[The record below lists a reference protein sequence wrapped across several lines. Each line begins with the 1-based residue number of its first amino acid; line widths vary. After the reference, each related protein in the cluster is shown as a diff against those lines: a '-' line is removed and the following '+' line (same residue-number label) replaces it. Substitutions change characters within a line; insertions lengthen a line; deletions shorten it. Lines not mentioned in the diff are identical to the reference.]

1 MEVLLLCVFRY
12 CLTINEVTMK
22 RILIIEDDPA
32 IRTGLKEA
40 FTTEGYSVSEADTG
54 TKGFELAIHNNFDL
68 IVLDLILPGKDGI
81 EICKDLRSGGVKT
94 PVIMVTS
101 RKEEID
107 KILGLEIGADD
118 YVTKPFSIRE
128 LLARV
133 KALIRRST
141 YEPGDIEEVA
151 FADLKINFKKQE
163 MLKGKNTVRL
173 SATEY
178 RILHYFIDHESEVI
192 SRDKFLD
199 EVWGYDSYPT
209 TRTVDNYILSLRK
222 KIEDDPANPK
232 HLVTVHKVGY
242 KFVK

>member
-1 MEVLLLCVFRY
+1 
-12 CLTINEVTMK
+12 MK
-22 RILIIEDDPA
+22 KIIIIEDDPA
-32 IRTGLKEA
+32 IRKGLVEA
-40 FTTEGYSVSEADTG
+40 FTNENFIVSEADSG
-54 TKGFELAIHNNFDL
+54 DKGFNMARKNDFD
-68 IVLDLILPGKDGI
+68 IIILDLILPGKDGI
-81 EICKDLRSGGVKT
+81 EICKDLRSEGVKT
-94 PVIMVTS
+94 PIIMVTS

-141 YEPGDIEEVA
+141 YEPGEIEEVA
-151 FADLKINFKKQE
+151 FADLKINFKNQE
-163 MLKGKNTVRL
+163 TLKGTTPVKL

-178 RILHYFIDHESEVI
+178 RILHYFVNHVGEVI

-222 KIEDDPANPK
+222 RIEDDPANPK
-232 HLVTVHKVGY
+232 HLITIHKVGY

>member
-1 MEVLLLCVFRY
+1 V
-12 CLTINEVTMK
+12 K
-22 RILIIEDDPA
+22 KILIIEDDPA
-32 IRTGLKEA
+32 IRTGLTET
-40 FTTEGYSVSEADTG
+40 FTTEGYNVSDAETG
-54 TKGFELAIHNNFDL
+54 TKGFELAGKHDFDL

-81 EICKDLRSGGVKT
+81 EICKDLRSDGVKT
-94 PVIMVTS
+94 PIIMVTS

-151 FADLKINFKKQE
+151 FANLKIDFKKQE
-163 MLKGKNTVRL
+163 MLKGENPVRL

-178 RILHYFIDHESEVI
+178 RILHYFIDHEGEVI

-222 KIEDDPANPK
+222 KIEDDPAKPK
-232 HLVTVHKVGY
+232 HLLTIHKVGY

>member
-1 MEVLLLCVFRY
+1 M
-12 CLTINEVTMK
+12 NK
-22 RILIIEDDPA
+22 ILIIEDDPA
-32 IRTGLKEA
+32 IRLGLTDA
-40 FTTEGYSVSEADTG
+40 FTREGYSVTESDSG
-54 TKGFELAIHNNFDL
+54 DKGFNLGLSGNFDL
-68 IVLDLILPGKDGI
+68 IILDLILPNKDGI
-81 EICKDLRSGGVKT
+81 EICKDLRSEGVKT
-94 PVIMVTS
+94 PIIMVTS

-128 LLARV
+128 LIARV

-141 YEPGDIEEVA
+141 YEPGNIEEVA

-163 MLKGKNTVRL
+163 MFKANNPIKL

-178 RILHYFIDHESEVI
+178 RILHYFIDHEGEVI

-222 KIEDDPANPK
+222 KIEDDPSNPK
-232 HLVTVHKVGY
+232 HLLTAHKVGY

>member
-1 MEVLLLCVFRY
+1 V
-12 CLTINEVTMK
+12 K
-22 RILIIEDDPA
+22 KILIIEDDPA
-32 IRTGLKEA
+32 IRTGLKET
-40 FTTEGYSVSEADTG
+40 FITEGYNVSDADTG
-54 TKGFELAIHNNFDL
+54 TKGFELAGKHDFDL
-68 IVLDLILPGKDGI
+68 ILLDLILPGKDGI
-81 EICKDLRSGGVKT
+81 EICKELRSDGVKT
-94 PVIMVTS
+94 PIIMVTS

-141 YEPGDIEEVA
+141 YEPGNIEEVA
-151 FADLKINFKKQE
+151 FANLKIDFKKQE
-163 MLKGKNTVRL
+163 MLKGINPVRL

>member
-1 MEVLLLCVFRY
+1 V
-12 CLTINEVTMK
+12 K
-22 RILIIEDDPA
+22 KILIIEDDPA
-32 IRTGLKEA
+32 IRTGLNET
-40 FTTEGYSVSEADTG
+40 FTAEGYSVIEADTG
-54 TKGFELAIHNNFDL
+54 TKGFEIASKDNFDL

-81 EICKDLRSGGVKT
+81 EICKDLRSDGVKT
-94 PVIMVTS
+94 PIIMVTS

-128 LLARV
+128 LIARV

-141 YEPGDIEEVA
+141 YEPGDIEQVA
-151 FADLKINFKKQE
+151 FANLKIDFKKQE
-163 MLKGKNTVRL
+163 MFKGLNSVKL
-173 SATEY
+173 SSTEY
-178 RILHYFIDHESEVI
+178 RILHYFIDHEGQVI

-232 HLVTVHKVGY
+232 HLLTVHKVGY
-242 KFVK
+242 KFQK

>member
-1 MEVLLLCVFRY
+1 M
-12 CLTINEVTMK
+12 MK
-22 RILIIEDDPA
+22 KILIIEDDPA
-32 IRTGLKEA
+32 IRTGLRESL
-40 FTTEGYSVSEADTG
+40 TPEGYSVSEADTG
-54 TKGFELAIHNNFDL
+54 NSGFDIASKNNFDL

-81 EICKDLRSGGVKT
+81 EICKDLRSDGVKT
-94 PVIMVTS
+94 PIIMVTS

-141 YEPGDIEEVA
+141 YEAGDIEEAA

-163 MLKGKNTVRL
+163 MFKGIHAVKL

-178 RILHYFIDHESEVI
+178 RILYYFIDHEGEVI
-192 SRDKFLD
+192 SRDRFLD
-199 EVWGYDSYPT
+199 EVWGYDTYPT

-222 KIEDDPANPK
+222 KIEDDPSNPK
-232 HLVTVHKVGY
+232 HLLTAHKVGY

>member
-1 MEVLLLCVFRY
+1 
-12 CLTINEVTMK
+12 MK
-22 RILIIEDDPA
+22 KLLIIEDDPA
-32 IRTGLKEA
+32 IRVGLKES
-40 FTTEGYSVSEADTG
+40 FSKEGYSVTESDSG
-54 TKGFELAIHNNFDL
+54 DKGFLAAKTGGFDL
-68 IVLDLILPGKDGI
+68 IILDLILPQKDGI
-81 EICKDLRSGGVKT
+81 EVCKDLRSDGVKT
-94 PVIMVTS
+94 PIIMVTS

-128 LLARV
+128 LQARV

-141 YEPGDIEEVA
+141 YEPGDIVEVA

-163 MLKGKNTVRL
+163 MFKGTNPVKL

-178 RILHYFIDHESEVI
+178 RILHYFLDHEGEVI

-199 EVWGYDSYPT
+199 EVWGYDSFPT
-209 TRTVDNYILSLRK
+209 TRTVDNYISSLRK

-232 HLVTVHKVGY
+232 HLITIHKVGY

>member
-1 MEVLLLCVFRY
+1 
-12 CLTINEVTMK
+12 MK
-22 RILIIEDDPA
+22 KILIIEDDPA
-32 IRTGLKEA
+32 IRIGLKET
-40 FTTEGYSVSEADTG
+40 FTTEGYNVSDAETG
-54 TKGFELAIHNNFDL
+54 TKGFELAGKHDFDL

-81 EICKDLRSGGVKT
+81 EICKDLRSDGVKT
-94 PVIMVTS
+94 PIIMVTS

-141 YEPGDIEEVA
+141 YEPGEIEEVA
-151 FADLKINFKKQE
+151 FANLKIDFIKQE
-163 MLKGKNTVRL
+163 MLKGENPVRL

-178 RILHYFIDHESEVI
+178 RILHYFIDHEGEVI

-222 KIEDDPANPK
+222 KIEDDPAKPK
-232 HLVTVHKVGY
+232 HLLTIHKVGY

>member
-1 MEVLLLCVFRY
+1 
-12 CLTINEVTMK
+12 MK
-22 RILIIEDDPA
+22 KILIIEDDPA
-32 IRTGLKEA
+32 IRTGLNESLSN
-40 FTTEGYSVSEADTG
+40 EGYAVADADRG
-54 TKGFELAIHNNFDL
+54 DKGYAMARLGNYDL
-68 IVLDLILPGKDGI
+68 ILLDLILPIKDGV
-81 EICKDLRSGGVKT
+81 EICKDLRSEGVKT
-94 PVIMVTS
+94 PIIMVTS

-151 FADLKINFKKQE
+151 FADLKINFKKQD
-163 MLKGKNTVRL
+163 MFKGTKPVKL

-178 RILHYFIDHESEVI
+178 RILHYFIDHEGEVI

-222 KIEDDPANPK
+222 KIEDDPSDPK
-232 HLVTVHKVGY
+232 HLLTAHKVGY

>member
-1 MEVLLLCVFRY
+1 
-12 CLTINEVTMK
+12 MK

-32 IRTGLKEA
+32 IRAGIKEA
-40 FTTEGYSVSEADTG
+40 FTTEGYSVSEAETG
-54 TKGFELAIHNNFDL
+54 TKGFELASNNNFDL
-68 IVLDLILPGKDGI
+68 IILDLILPGKDGI
-81 EICKDLRSGGVKT
+81 EICKDLRSDGVKT
-94 PVIMVTS
+94 PIVMVTS

-141 YEPGDIEEVA
+141 YEPGNIEEVA
-151 FADLKINFKKQE
+151 FADLNINFKKQE
-163 MLKGKNTVRL
+163 MLKGINPVRL

-242 KFVK
+242 KFIK

>member
-1 MEVLLLCVFRY
+1 MR
-12 CLTINEVTMK
+12 IIK
-22 RILIIEDDPA
+22 KILIIEDDPA
-32 IRTGLKEA
+32 IRTGLNESLSK
-40 FTTEGYSVSEADTG
+40 EGYTITEADSG
-54 TKGFELAIHNNFDL
+54 NKGYNLALSGGYDL
-68 IVLDLILPGKDGI
+68 ILLDLILPIKDGV
-81 EICKDLRSGGVKT
+81 EICKDLRSEGVKT
-94 PVIMVTS
+94 PIIMVTS

-118 YVTKPFSIRE
+118 YVTKPFNIRE

-141 YEPGDIEEVA
+141 YESGDIEEVN

-163 MLKGKNTVRL
+163 MIKGTNPVKL

-178 RILHYFIDHESEVI
+178 RILHYFIDHEGEVI

-222 KIEDDPANPK
+222 KIEYDRSNPK
-232 HLVTVHKVGY
+232 HLLTVHKVGY
-242 KFVK
+242 KFQK

>member
-1 MEVLLLCVFRY
+1 
-12 CLTINEVTMK
+12 MK
-22 RILIIEDDPA
+22 KIIIIEDDPA
-32 IRTGLKEA
+32 IRKGLVEA
-40 FTTEGYSVSEADTG
+40 FTNENFIVSEVDSG
-54 TKGFELAIHNNFDL
+54 DKGFNMARKNDFD
-68 IVLDLILPGKDGI
+68 IIILDLILPGKDGI
-81 EICKDLRSGGVKT
+81 EICKDLRSEGVKT
-94 PVIMVTS
+94 PIIMVTS
-101 RKEEID
+101 RKDEID

-141 YEPGDIEEVA
+141 YEPGEIEEVA
-151 FADLKINFKKQE
+151 FADLKINFKNQE
-163 MLKGKNTVRL
+163 TLKGINPVKL

-178 RILHYFIDHESEVI
+178 RILHYFVNHVGEVI

-222 KIEDDPANPK
+222 RIEDDPANPK
-232 HLVTVHKVGY
+232 HLITIHKVGY

>member
-1 MEVLLLCVFRY
+1 
-12 CLTINEVTMK
+12 MK
-22 RILIIEDDPA
+22 KILIIEDDPA
-32 IRTGLKEA
+32 IRTGLKET
-40 FTTEGYSVSEADTG
+40 FTTEGYNVSDAETG
-54 TKGFELAIHNNFDL
+54 TKGFELAGKHDFDL

-81 EICKDLRSGGVKT
+81 EICKELRSDGVKT
-94 PVIMVTS
+94 PIIMVTS

-151 FADLKINFKKQE
+151 FANLKIDFKKQE
-163 MLKGKNTVRL
+163 MLKGENPVRL

-222 KIEDDPANPK
+222 KIEDDPAKPK
-232 HLVTVHKVGY
+232 HLLTIHKVGY

>member
-1 MEVLLLCVFRY
+1 
-12 CLTINEVTMK
+12 MK
-22 RILIIEDDPA
+22 NILIIEDDPA
-32 IRTGLKEA
+32 IRTGIKEA
-40 FTTEGYSVSEADTG
+40 LSAEGYSVSEADTG
-54 TKGFELAIHNNFDL
+54 NSGFDAAIKNNFDL
-68 IVLDLILPGKDGI
+68 SVLDLILPGKDGI
-81 EICKDLRSGGVKT
+81 EICKDLRSDGVKT
-94 PVIMVTS
+94 PIIMVTS

-118 YVTKPFSIRE
+118 YVTKPFSLRE
-128 LLARV
+128 LLARI

-151 FADLKINFKKQE
+151 FANLKINFKKQE
-163 MLKGKNTVRL
+163 MLKGTDSVKL

-232 HLVTVHKVGY
+232 HLLTIHKVGY

>member
-1 MEVLLLCVFRY
+1 
-12 CLTINEVTMK
+12 MK
-22 RILIIEDDPA
+22 KILIIEDDPA
-32 IRTGLKEA
+32 IRTGLKET
-40 FTTEGYSVSEADTG
+40 FTTEGYNVSDAETG
-54 TKGFELAIHNNFDL
+54 TKGFELAGKHDFDL

-81 EICKDLRSGGVKT
+81 EICKDLRSDGVKT
-94 PVIMVTS
+94 PIIMVTS

-151 FADLKINFKKQE
+151 FANLKIDFKKQE
-163 MLKGKNTVRL
+163 MLKGENPVRL

-178 RILHYFIDHESEVI
+178 RILHYFIDHEGEVI

-222 KIEDDPANPK
+222 KIEDDPTKPK
-232 HLVTVHKVGY
+232 HLLTIHKVGY

>member
-1 MEVLLLCVFRY
+1 
-12 CLTINEVTMK
+12 MK
-22 RILIIEDDPA
+22 KILIIEDDPA
-32 IRTGLKEA
+32 IRTGLRETLKE
-40 FTTEGYSVSEADTG
+40 EGYSVFEADTG
-54 TKGFELAIHNNFDL
+54 TRGFEMASKNNFDL

-81 EICKDLRSGGVKT
+81 EICKDLRRDGVRT
-94 PVIMVTS
+94 PIIMVTS
-101 RKEEID
+101 RKEEIE

-141 YEPGDIEEVA
+141 YELGEIEEVT
-151 FADLKINFKKQE
+151 FADIKINFLKQE
-163 MLKGKNTVRL
+163 MLKGTNSVKL

-178 RILHYFIDHESEVI
+178 RILHYFIDHKGEVI

-222 KIEDDPANPK
+222 KIEDDPSNPK
-232 HLVTVHKVGY
+232 HLLTVYTVGY
-242 KFVK
+242 KFQKWLH

>member
-1 MEVLLLCVFRY
+1 
-12 CLTINEVTMK
+12 MK
-22 RILIIEDDPA
+22 KLLIIEDDPA
-32 IRTGLKEA
+32 IRTGLKET
-40 FTTEGYSVSEADTG
+40 FITEGYNVSDADTG
-54 TKGFELAIHNNFDL
+54 TKGFELAGKHEFDL
-68 IVLDLILPGKDGI
+68 ILLDLILPGKDGI
-81 EICKDLRSGGVKT
+81 EICKELRSDGVKT
-94 PVIMVTS
+94 PIIMVTS

-141 YEPGDIEEVA
+141 YEPGDIEEVS
-151 FADLKINFKKQE
+151 FANLKIDFKKQE
-163 MLKGKNTVRL
+163 MLKGINPVRL

-178 RILHYFIDHESEVI
+178 RILHYFIDHEGEVI

-222 KIEDDPANPK
+222 KIEDNPANPK

>member
-1 MEVLLLCVFRY
+1 M
-12 CLTINEVTMK
+12 MK
-22 RILIIEDDPA
+22 KIIIIEDDPA
-32 IRTGLKEA
+32 IRAGLKET
-40 FTTEGYSVSEADTG
+40 FTNEGYTVTEADTG
-54 TKGFELAIHNNFDL
+54 SLGFELAKNNNFDL
-68 IVLDLILPGKDGI
+68 IILDLILPGKDGI
-81 EICKDLRSGGVKT
+81 EICKDLRSDGVKT
-94 PVIMVTS
+94 PIIMVTS

-141 YEPGDIEEVA
+141 YEPGDIEEVE
-151 FADLKINFKKQE
+151 FSDFKINFKKQE
-163 MLKGKNTVRL
+163 MFKGNNPVRL

-178 RILHYFIDHESEVI
+178 RILHYFIDHEGEVI

-209 TRTVDNYILSLRK
+209 TRTVDNYMLSLRK
-222 KIEDDPANPK
+222 KTEDDPANPK
-232 HLVTVHKVGY
+232 HLLTIYKVGY

>member
-1 MEVLLLCVFRY
+1 
-12 CLTINEVTMK
+12 MK
-22 RILIIEDDPA
+22 KILIIEDDPA
-32 IRTGLKEA
+32 IRTGLKET
-40 FTTEGYSVSEADTG
+40 FITEGYNVSDTDTG
-54 TKGFELAIHNNFDL
+54 TKGYELAGKHDFDL

-81 EICKDLRSGGVKT
+81 EICKELRSDGVKT
-94 PVIMVTS
+94 PIIMVTS

-141 YEPGDIEEVA
+141 YEPGEIEKVA
-151 FADLKINFKKQE
+151 FANLKIDFKKQE
-163 MLKGKNTVRL
+163 MLKGINPVRL

-232 HLVTVHKVGY
+232 HLLTVHKVGY
-242 KFVK
+242 KFQK

>member
-1 MEVLLLCVFRY
+1 
-12 CLTINEVTMK
+12 MK
-22 RILIIEDDPA
+22 KVLIIEDDPA
-32 IRTGLKEA
+32 IRTGLKET

-54 TKGFELAIHNNFDL
+54 TQGFELASNNNFDL
-68 IVLDLILPGKDGI
+68 ILLDLILPGKDGI
-81 EICKDLRSGGVKT
+81 EICKELRSDGVKT
-94 PVIMVTS
+94 PIIMVTS

-118 YVTKPFSIRE
+118 YVTKPFSLRE

-163 MLKGKNTVRL
+163 MLKGIYPVRL

-199 EVWGYDSYPT
+199 EVWGYDSFPT

>member
-1 MEVLLLCVFRY
+1 
-12 CLTINEVTMK
+12 MK

-32 IRTGLKEA
+32 IRTGLKET
-40 FTTEGYSVSEADTG
+40 FTSEGYSVSEADTG
-54 TKGFELAIHNNFDL
+54 TNGFELASNNNFDL
-68 IVLDLILPGKDGI
+68 IILDLILPGKDGI
-81 EICKDLRSGGVKT
+81 EICKELRSDGVKT
-94 PVIMVTS
+94 PIIMVTS

-163 MLKGKNTVRL
+163 MLKGIYPVRL

>member
-1 MEVLLLCVFRY
+1 
-12 CLTINEVTMK
+12 MK
-22 RILIIEDDPA
+22 KILIIEDDPA
-32 IRTGLKEA
+32 IRTGLKET
-40 FTTEGYSVSEADTG
+40 FITEGYNVSDADTG
-54 TKGFELAIHNNFDL
+54 TKGFELAGKHDFDL
-68 IVLDLILPGKDGI
+68 ILLDLILPGKDGI
-81 EICKDLRSGGVKT
+81 EICKELRSDGVKT
-94 PVIMVTS
+94 PIIMVTS

-151 FADLKINFKKQE
+151 FANLKIDFKKQE
-163 MLKGKNTVRL
+163 MLKGVNPVRL

-232 HLVTVHKVGY
+232 HLITVHKVGY

>member
-1 MEVLLLCVFRY
+1 
-12 CLTINEVTMK
+12 MK
-22 RILIIEDDPA
+22 KVLIIEDDPA

-40 FTTEGYSVSEADTG
+40 LTTEGYSISEADTG
-54 TKGFELAIHNNFDL
+54 TKGFEIASKGNFDL

-81 EICKDLRSGGVKT
+81 EICKDLRSDGVKT
-94 PVIMVTS
+94 PIIMVTS

-118 YVTKPFSIRE
+118 YVTKPFSLRE

-151 FADLKINFKKQE
+151 FANLKIDFKKQE
-163 MLKGKNTVRL
+163 MFKGENSVKL

-178 RILHYFIDHESEVI
+178 RILHYFIDHEGEVV

-199 EVWGYDSYPT
+199 EVWGYDTYPT

-222 KIEDDPANPK
+222 KIEDDPADPK
-232 HLVTVHKVGY
+232 HLLTVYKVGY
-242 KFVK
+242 KFQK

>member
-1 MEVLLLCVFRY
+1 
-12 CLTINEVTMK
+12 MK
-22 RILIIEDDPA
+22 TVKKILIIEDDPA
-32 IRTGLKEA
+32 IRLGLKES
-40 FTTEGYSVSEADTG
+40 FTNEGYAVTEIDSGD
-54 TKGFELAIHNNFDL
+54 KGFDKAKTAEFDL
-68 IVLDLILPGKDGI
+68 IILDLILPNKDGI
-81 EICKDLRSGGVKT
+81 EICKDLRSEGIKT
-94 PVIMVTS
+94 PIIIVTS

-141 YEPGDIEEVA
+141 YEPGNIEEVA
-151 FADLKINFKKQE
+151 FADLKIDFKKQE
-163 MLKGKNTVRL
+163 LLKGENPVRL

-178 RILHYFIDHESEVI
+178 RILHYFIDHEGEVI

-222 KIEDDPANPK
+222 KIEDDPSNPK
-232 HLVTVHKVGY
+232 HLLTVHKVGY
-242 KFVK
+242 KFQK

>member
-1 MEVLLLCVFRY
+1 
-12 CLTINEVTMK
+12 MK
-22 RILIIEDDPA
+22 KILIIEDDPA
-32 IRTGLKEA
+32 IRTGLKET
-40 FTTEGYSVSEADTG
+40 FITEGYNVSDADTG
-54 TKGFELAIHNNFDL
+54 TKGFELAGKHDFDL
-68 IVLDLILPGKDGI
+68 ILLDLILPGKDGI
-81 EICKDLRSGGVKT
+81 EICKDLRSDGVKT
-94 PVIMVTS
+94 PIIMVTS

-128 LLARV
+128 LLVRV

-141 YEPGDIEEVA
+141 YEPGNIEEVA

-163 MLKGKNTVRL
+163 MLKGIIPVRL

-178 RILHYFIDHESEVI
+178 RILHYFMNHEGEVI

-232 HLVTVHKVGY
+232 HLLTVHKVGY
-242 KFVK
+242 KFQK

>member
-1 MEVLLLCVFRY
+1 
-12 CLTINEVTMK
+12 MK
-22 RILIIEDDPA
+22 KILIIEDDPA
-32 IRTGLKEA
+32 IRIGLKET
-40 FTTEGYSVSEADTG
+40 FTTQGYNVSDADTG
-54 TKGFELAIHNNFDL
+54 TIGFELAGKHDFDL
-68 IVLDLILPGKDGI
+68 IILDLILPGKDGI
-81 EICKDLRSGGVKT
+81 EICKDLRSSGVKT
-94 PVIMVTS
+94 PIIMVTS

-151 FADLKINFKKQE
+151 FANLKIDFKKQE
-163 MLKGKNTVRL
+163 MLKGINPVRL

-178 RILHYFIDHESEVI
+178 RILHYFIDHEGEVI

-232 HLVTVHKVGY
+232 HLVTIHKVGY

>member
-1 MEVLLLCVFRY
+1 
-12 CLTINEVTMK
+12 MK
-22 RILIIEDDPA
+22 KILIIEDDPA
-32 IRTGLKEA
+32 IRTGLNET
-40 FTTEGYSVSEADTG
+40 FTAEGYFVIEADTG
-54 TKGFELAIHNNFDL
+54 TKGFEIASKDNFDL
-68 IVLDLILPGKDGI
+68 IILDLILPGKDGI
-81 EICKDLRSGGVKT
+81 EICKDLRSDGVKT
-94 PVIMVTS
+94 PIIMVTS

-141 YEPGDIEEVA
+141 YEPGDIEQVA
-151 FADLKINFKKQE
+151 FANLKIDFKKQE
-163 MLKGKNTVRL
+163 MFK
-173 SATEY
+173 
-178 RILHYFIDHESEVI
+178 DHEGQVI

-232 HLVTVHKVGY
+232 HLLTVHKVGY
-242 KFVK
+242 KFQK

>member
-1 MEVLLLCVFRY
+1 
-12 CLTINEVTMK
+12 MK
-22 RILIIEDDPA
+22 KILIIEDDPA
-32 IRTGLKEA
+32 IRTGLRESL
-40 FTTEGYSVSEADTG
+40 TSEGYTVSEADTG
-54 TKGFELAIHNNFDL
+54 NSGFDIASKNNFDL

-81 EICKDLRSGGVKT
+81 EICKDLRSDGVKT
-94 PVIMVTS
+94 PIIMVTS

-151 FADLKINFKKQE
+151 FADLIINFKNQE
-163 MLKGKNTVRL
+163 MLKGATQLKL

-178 RILHYFIDHESEVI
+178 RILHYFIDHEGEVI

-232 HLVTVHKVGY
+232 HLVTIHKVGY

>member
-1 MEVLLLCVFRY
+1 MTQKDIQFQ
-12 CLTINEVTMK
+12 K
-22 RILIIEDDPA
+22 RIPEQ
-32 IRTGLKEA
+32 
-40 FTTEGYSVSEADTG
+40 S
-54 TKGFELAIHNNFDL
+54 GFEIASKNNFDL
-68 IVLDLILPGKDGI
+68 IILDLILPGKDGI
-81 EICKDLRSGGVKT
+81 EICKDLRSDGVKT
-94 PVIMVTS
+94 PIIMVTS

-118 YVTKPFSIRE
+118 YVTKPFSLRE
-128 LLARV
+128 LLARI

-141 YEPGDIEEVA
+141 YEPGDIEEVD
-151 FADLKINFKKQE
+151 FADMKINFTKQE
-163 MLKGKNTVRL
+163 MFKGTNPIKL

-199 EVWGYDSYPT
+199 EVWGYDTFPT

-232 HLVTVHKVGY
+232 HLLTVHKVGY

>member
-1 MEVLLLCVFRY
+1 V
-12 CLTINEVTMK
+12 K
-22 RILIIEDDPA
+22 KILIIEDDPA
-32 IRTGLKEA
+32 IRTGLKET
-40 FTTEGYSVSEADTG
+40 FTTEGYNVSDAETG
-54 TKGFELAIHNNFDL
+54 TKGFELAGKHDFDL

-81 EICKDLRSGGVKT
+81 EICKDLRSDGVKT
-94 PVIMVTS
+94 PIIMVTS

-151 FADLKINFKKQE
+151 FANLKIDFKKQE
-163 MLKGKNTVRL
+163 MLKGENPVRL

-178 RILHYFIDHESEVI
+178 RILHYFIDHEGEVI

-222 KIEDDPANPK
+222 KIEDDPAKPK
-232 HLVTVHKVGY
+232 HLLTIHKVGY

>member
-1 MEVLLLCVFRY
+1 V
-12 CLTINEVTMK
+12 K
-22 RILIIEDDPA
+22 KILIIEDDPA
-32 IRTGLKEA
+32 IRTGLNET
-40 FTTEGYSVSEADTG
+40 FTAEGYSVIEADTG
-54 TKGFELAIHNNFDL
+54 TKGFEIASKDNFDL

-81 EICKDLRSGGVKT
+81 EICKDLRSDGVKT
-94 PVIMVTS
+94 PIIMVTS

-141 YEPGDIEEVA
+141 YEPGDIEQVA
-151 FADLKINFKKQE
+151 FANLKIDFKKQE
-163 MLKGKNTVRL
+163 MFKGLNSVKL
-173 SATEY
+173 SSTEY
-178 RILHYFIDHESEVI
+178 RILHYFIDHEGQVI

-232 HLVTVHKVGY
+232 HLLTVHKVGY
-242 KFVK
+242 KFQK

>member
-1 MEVLLLCVFRY
+1 V
-12 CLTINEVTMK
+12 K
-22 RILIIEDDPA
+22 KILIIEDDPA
-32 IRTGLKEA
+32 IRTGLKET
-40 FTTEGYSVSEADTG
+40 FITEGYNVSDADTG
-54 TKGFELAIHNNFDL
+54 TKGFELAGKHDFDL
-68 IVLDLILPGKDGI
+68 ILLDLILPGKDGI
-81 EICKDLRSGGVKT
+81 EICKELRSDGVKT

-141 YEPGDIEEVA
+141 YEPGNIEEVA
-151 FADLKINFKKQE
+151 FANLKIDFKKQE
-163 MLKGKNTVRL
+163 MLKGINPVRL

-232 HLVTVHKVGY
+232 HLVTIHKVGY

>member
-1 MEVLLLCVFRY
+1 
-12 CLTINEVTMK
+12 MK
-22 RILIIEDDPA
+22 KILIIEDDPA
-32 IRTGLKEA
+32 IRTGLKET
-40 FTTEGYSVSEADTG
+40 FITEGYNVSDAETG
-54 TKGFELAIHNNFDL
+54 TKGFELAGKHDFDL

-81 EICKDLRSGGVKT
+81 EICKELRSAGVKT
-94 PVIMVTS
+94 PIIMVTS

-151 FADLKINFKKQE
+151 FANLKIDFKKQE
-163 MLKGKNTVRL
+163 MLKGENPVRL

-178 RILHYFIDHESEVI
+178 RILHYFIDHEGEVI

-209 TRTVDNYILSLRK
+209 TITIENYIL
-222 KIEDDPANPK
+222 
-232 HLVTVHKVGY
+232 
-242 KFVK
+242 

>member
-1 MEVLLLCVFRY
+1 
-12 CLTINEVTMK
+12 MK
-22 RILIIEDDPA
+22 KILIIEDDPA
-32 IRTGLKEA
+32 IRVGLNEA
-40 FTTEGYSVSEADTG
+40 FTSEGYSVTETDTG
-54 TKGFELAIHNNFDL
+54 NLGFELAHKNNYDL
-68 IVLDLILPGKDGI
+68 IILDLILPGKDGI
-81 EICKDLRSGGVKT
+81 EICKDLRSDGVKT

-141 YEPGDIEEVA
+141 FEPGEIEEVA

-163 MLKGKNTVRL
+163 MYKGKIPLKL

-178 RILHYFIDHESEVI
+178 RILHYFIEHESEVI

-222 KIEDDPANPK
+222 KMEDDPAFPK
-232 HLVTVHKVGY
+232 HLLTVYKVGY

>member
-1 MEVLLLCVFRY
+1 
-12 CLTINEVTMK
+12 MK
-22 RILIIEDDPA
+22 KILIIEDDPA
-32 IRTGLKEA
+32 IRLGLKES
-40 FTTEGYSVSEADTG
+40 FNNEGYAVTETDSGD
-54 TKGFELAIHNNFDL
+54 KGFEKAKTGEFDL
-68 IVLDLILPGKDGI
+68 IILDLILPNKDGI
-81 EICKDLRSGGVKT
+81 EVCRDLRSDGVKS
-94 PVIMVTS
+94 PIIMVTS

-141 YEPGDIEEVA
+141 YEPGDIEEVS
-151 FADLKINFKKQE
+151 FAELKINFKKQE
-163 MLKGKNTVRL
+163 MVKRNNPVKL

-178 RILHYFIDHESEVI
+178 RILHYFIDHEGEVI

-199 EVWGYDSYPT
+199 EVWGYESFPT

-222 KIEDDPANPK
+222 KIEDDPTNPK
-232 HLVTVHKVGY
+232 HLLTVHKVGY